1 MIQNTFQPTF
11 KVNWADLDANNHMR
25 NTGYLDYAAQAR
37 FLFLNSNGFTPTAF
51 YAEGI
56 GPVVFSD
63 EITYKNELRLL
74 DEFSVDLKL
83 GAISEDG
90 LKFVFINNFT
100 NLGGKLC
107 ATVKT
112 KAAWFDLR
120 SRKLRPPPPRLK
132 IVLEQ
137 MDKSEDFHIIQSEA
151 ADASERRIK

>member
-1 MIQNTFQPTF
+1 MIGNPFQPTF

-37 FLFLNSNGFTPTAF
+37 FLFLNSCGFTPADF

-63 EITYKNELRLL
+63 EITYNNELRFL
-74 DEFSVDLKL
+74 DEFSVDLKI
-83 GAISEDG
+83 GGISEDG
-90 LKFVFINNFT
+90 AKFVFINNFI
-100 NLGGKLC
+100 NGGGKLC

-120 SRKLRPPPPRLK
+120 SRKLRPPPARLK
-132 IVLEQ
+132 KVLEQ
-137 MDKSEDFHIIQSEA
+137 MDKSEDFHSIQ
-151 ADASERRIK
+151 

>member
-1 MIQNTFQPTF
+1 MVRNAFQPTF

-51 YAEGI
+51 IVKRI

-63 EITYKNELRLL
+63 EITYKRELRFL

-83 GAISEDG
+83 GGISEDG
-90 LKFVFINNFT
+90 AKFVFINNFI
-100 NLGGKLC
+100 NGGGRLC

-112 KAAWFDLR
+112 KAAWFDLQ
-120 SRKLRPPPPRLK
+120 SRKLKPPPAGLK
-132 IVLEQ
+132 KALEQ
-137 MDKSEDFHIIQSEA
+137 MDKSEDFHVIQGSSKK
-151 ADASERRIK
+151 D